1 MLREADGTAA
11 ELNRLDIKSRAPL
24 PAEVED
30 ELIKRLRGLLPRVHG
45 VIVADQVPEANCGV
59 VTERVREELMALAR
73 TYPTVVFT
81 ADSRERIGLFRDV
94 ILKPNGREVTR
105 AIYPDHEGELDRAGV
120 EECGAALYCRAG
132 QPVFLTLGA
141 EGILAF
147 HEDGPTRV
155 PAVRVSGPIDIVG
168 AGDATMA
175 GITAALCAGATVPE
189 AAEVGCLAAAVTIK
203 QIGTT
208 GTVSRKQILA
218 EWERGRG
225 EERASG

>member
-1 MLREADGTAA
+1 
-11 ELNRLDIKSRAPL
+11 
-24 PAEVED
+24 
-30 ELIKRLRGLLPRVHG
+30 
-45 VIVADQVPEANCGV
+45 V